1 MNRMSGLNITRR
13 IIQIA
18 AFIVMPGLFI
28 ETFAGMKAIVQALI
42 NGTFSFGELSF
53 QILTVAAVMAVTIIA
68 GRFFC
73 GFLCAFGAMGDF
85 AAFLGRKLHF
95 PQPRIPESLDM
106 VLKYFKYALLLFIV
120 VFIWVL
126 GVMVVPDT
134 SNPWTVFGMYA
145 KIGSWSGF
153 SYLISAGGAM
163 LLAIFVASM
172 FIPRFF
178 CRYLCPLG
186 AVFAMTSGARIL
198 RVDKPTTS
206 CGGCMACTRNCPMN
220 LSLNKKEK
228 VRSGECIS
236 CMQCVDVCPQKNAHV
251 RGFNSK
257 YAATFVTVL
266 CLCIMIGGYYGGNA
280 IAEAY
285 AANASSST
293 TASSSQSSGS
303 SSSDSGSSTTYDE
316 SSNVVSDANA
326 NNDTSTYKDGTY
338 TGSGEG
344 YRGTTTVKVVVKSG
358 KITSITIVSYADDQQ
373 WFERAVDTIISEIKD
388 SQSVDVDT
396 VTGATFSSNGIRAA
410 VADALNI
417 DFTNPNTSGY

>member
-1 MNRMSGLNITRR
+1 
-13 IIQIA
+13 
-18 AFIVMPGLFI
+18 
-28 ETFAGMKAIVQALI
+28 
-42 NGTFSFGELSF
+42 
-53 QILTVAAVMAVTIIA
+53 
-68 GRFFC
+68 
-73 GFLCAFGAMGDF
+73 
-85 AAFLGRKLHF
+85 
-95 PQPRIPESLDM
+95 
-106 VLKYFKYALLLFIV
+106 
-120 VFIWVL
+120 
-126 GVMVVPDT
+126 
-134 SNPWTVFGMYA
+134 
-145 KIGSWSGF
+145 
-153 SYLISAGGAM
+153 
-163 LLAIFVASM
+163 
-172 FIPRFF
+172 
-178 CRYLCPLG
+178 
-186 AVFAMTSGARIL
+186 
-198 RVDKPTTS
+198 
-206 CGGCMACTRNCPMN
+206 
-220 LSLNKKEK
+220 
-228 VRSGECIS
+228 
-236 CMQCVDVCPQKNAHV
+236 
-251 RGFNSK
+251 
-257 YAATFVTVL
+257 
-266 CLCIMIGGYYGGNA
+266 MIGGYYGGNA